1 MKDRP
6 FFAVIY
12 MFAVTAFF
20 SAVLIGFARLTR
32 DRVDANQQLA
42 FEKAVLDAFPEI
54 KPTSHSDI
62 HRIFTEQFVKT
73 EKSSYPFYYYR
84 KDGKTVGYAVPVEGK
99 GFWAIIK
106 GVVGVAADKQIITG
120 IAFYEQSET
129 PGLGAR
135 IAEPDFCDQFK
146 NLEFDDQGMP
156 IGIRQGGGILKK
168 NEVHSITGA
177 TQTCVRLEKL
187 VNDGLAQ
194 WQEIMKS
201 GEDF

>member
-1 MKDRP
+1 MKDKP
-6 FFAVIY
+6 YFAVVY

-20 SAVLIGFARLTR
+20 SMILIGFARLTR

-42 FEKAVLDAFPEI
+42 FEKAVLDAFSEI
-54 KPTSHSDI
+54 KAASHSDI

-84 KDGKTVGYAVPVEGK
+84 KDDKTMGYAVPVEGK
-99 GFWAIIK
+99 GFWATIK
-106 GVVGVAADKQIITG
+106 GVVGVAADKQTITG

-135 IAEPDFCDQFK
+135 IAEPDFCGKFAG
-146 NLEFDDQGMP
+146 LELGDQGLP
-156 IGIRQGGGILKK
+156 IGIRASGTSLKS

-177 TQTCVRLEKL
+177 TQTCIRLEKL
-187 VNDGLAQ
+187 MNDGLAQ
-194 WQEIMKS
+194 WREMMRY
-201 GEDF
+201 GEDY